1 MINISKLE
9 VFLLFGVIEKMTSKD
24 DVTLFFDFRML
35 FMYLVTV
42 AGDGIGQF

>member
-9 VFLLFGVIEKMTSKD
+9 VFLLFGIIEKMTSKD
-24 DVTLFFDFRML
+24 DITLFLDFRML

-42 AGDGIGQF
+42 VGDGIRQF